1 MYRGQATAR
10 IAIEFIGAVDGYR
23 IEQVTELLRRN
34 NVHVCRERAL
44 FGGADA
50 QRKTLY
56 NLTSPNQ
63 YSSR

>member
-23 IEQVTELLRRN
+23 IEQVTELLRTN

-44 FGGADA
+44 FG
-50 QRKTLY
+50 
-56 NLTSPNQ
+56 
-63 YSSR
+63 